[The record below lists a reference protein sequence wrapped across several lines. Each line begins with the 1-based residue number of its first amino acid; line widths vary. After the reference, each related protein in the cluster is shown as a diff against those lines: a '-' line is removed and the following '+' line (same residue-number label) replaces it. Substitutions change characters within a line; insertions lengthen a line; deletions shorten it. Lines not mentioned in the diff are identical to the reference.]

1 MILLMKRLRMKR
13 SSTLGSLGKRIMA
26 AKVSLTRKE
35 GIKETLIQ
43 LLSLEMEM
51 AFILIPMHFSSTK
64 EAGLTERSMDREY
77 C

>member
-1 MILLMKRLRMKR
+1 
-13 SSTLGSLGKRIMA
+13 MA

-64 EAGLTERSMDREY
+64 EAGLTERNMDREY